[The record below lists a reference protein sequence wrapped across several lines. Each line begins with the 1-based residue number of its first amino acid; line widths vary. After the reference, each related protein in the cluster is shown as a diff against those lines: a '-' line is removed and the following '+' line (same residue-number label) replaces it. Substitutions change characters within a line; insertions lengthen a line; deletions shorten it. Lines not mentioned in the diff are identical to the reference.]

1 MIGGTVGARLHATIL
16 LKVLG
21 PTGQTQEITAAI
33 DTGYNGTLTL
43 PLAVVTALS
52 LTPLAAKTVALGDNG
67 RKVMSFF
74 DADVLWDGQVQRAR
88 VLCVEVDPLIGTALL
103 KGYHL
108 GIDFVD
114 GGVVAISAI
123 P

>member
-52 LTPLAAKTVALGDNG
+52 LAPLAAKTVTLGDNS

-74 DADVLWDGQVQRAR
+74 DADVLWMAR
-88 VLCVEVDPLIGTALL
+88 C
-103 KGYHL
+103 KGHAYC
-108 GIDFVD
+108 
-114 GGVVAISAI
+114 ARK
-123 P
+123 